1 MTAYIEA
8 FKKLDCNL
16 PRVRAVF
23 DDCME
28 DARKHLSAAGVEA
41 YIAGACA
48 IYKTGRGEEPVLVFL
63 EEIPQVSAK
72 LGEGVIA
79 EIVEFTRKLAKSPN
93 SKAIR
98 PFLQS
103 LAAAAR
109 ALESR
114 ELFTEYLNLVIE
126 TAVRTSPRVHGIDSM
141 YTSPCLPDF
150 LDSTPFLFSQLSLGG
165 IKNWVDYGANAYP
178 NDPDTQRE
186 YFLLKTAD
194 SRAVLQR
201 ERHGT
206 LFTDN
211 ERKLDLYLRGLWES
225 ETQFV
230 PYSLAFDEL
239 RKPIPY
245 LNKQGI
251 HLPDVYDDL
260 IIPSPAR
267 GRGARG
273 EGEDASPLSISL
285 PQGGRESKRLPAGEI
300 VRGIDRYRAL
310 LAHLS
315 AHQRWTT
322 AIIADNLSP
331 FQRMSIEVFE
341 DARVEYLTMQEY
353 PGMRQLWCKLHPVP
367 AENIEISEGVSY
379 IRHRLAMLS
388 RALLDPK
395 HPYKNPS
402 ILKYVARFS
411 ELMAAGKTTTADM
424 QTIGVQ
430 FIVET
435 RLPADFSAKIHFAD
449 TEVDYR
455 DDNRMMWQFIEE
467 GDEEVYEERPRA
479 QAEDEDKF
487 KLPPRMYPEWDYS
500 AEHYRPDWVSVYEHL
515 QPPGNAAHID
525 QLLIKHS
532 ALAKR
537 LKKIIDLL
545 KPQNK
550 VRIRYQE
557 EGSELDLDVAIRSL
571 IELKSGAQPDTR
583 INMSHKN
590 DGRSVAVSLLLDLS
604 ASLGDVPAGCTQSKL
619 EISQEAVSLLAW
631 AVDQMGD
638 PLAIGGFHSDTR
650 HNVRYLHF
658 KGYKEAWGDEVKGR
672 LAGMEANYS
681 TRMGAAIR
689 HAGHYLSHQQA
700 DKKLLLVLTDGEPAD
715 IDTHDP
721 KVLIDDARM
730 AVRELDQ
737 ENIYTYCINLDPKA
751 DEYVADIF
759 GKNYAVIDNI
769 ARLPERLP
777 QLFMSLVK

>member
-1 MTAYIEA
+1 MTADSEALKKIDCNFPRVQAVFEDCMADASKHLSTAGIEA
-8 FKKLDCNL
+8 F
-16 PRVRAVF
+16 
-23 DDCME
+23 
-28 DARKHLSAAGVEA
+28 VE
-41 YIAGACA
+41 GACA

-63 EEIPQVSAK
+63 EEIPQVSAHM
-72 LGEGVIA
+72 GEGVIA

-93 SKAIR
+93 SKAVK

-103 LAAAAR
+103 LTAAAR

-114 ELFTEYLNLVIE
+114 ELFTEYLNLVIK
-126 TAVRTSPRVHGIDSM
+126 TAIRTSPQVHGIDSM

-150 LDSTPFLFSQLSLGG
+150 LDSVPFLFSQLSLGG

-211 ERKLDLYLRGLWES
+211 ERKLDLYLRSLWES

-251 HLPDVYDDL
+251 HLPDVYDN
-260 IIPSPAR
+260 
-267 GRGARG
+267 
-273 EGEDASPLSISL
+273 LSNGI
-285 PQGGRESKRLPAGEI
+285 K
-300 VRGIDRYRAL
+300 GIDRYRAL

-331 FQRMSIEVFE
+331 FQRQSIEIFE
-341 DARVEYLTMQEY
+341 DARVEYLTMQQY

-367 AENIEISEGVSY
+367 AENIEIEEGVSY

-388 RALLDPK
+388 RALLDPA
-395 HPYKNPS
+395 HPYKNPA
-402 ILKYVARFS
+402 ILKYVARFND
-411 ELMAAGKTTTADM
+411 LMAAGKTSTSDM
-424 QTIGVQ
+424 QLIGVQ
-430 FIVET
+430 YIVET
-435 RLPADFSAKIHFAD
+435 RLPADFSAKMYFTD
-449 TEVDYR
+449 TEIDYR

-479 QAEDEDKF
+479 KTEDEDEF
-487 KLPPRMYPEWDYS
+487 KLPPRLYHEWDYS

-515 QPPGNAAHID
+515 QPAGNAAHID
-525 QLLIKHS
+525 QLLMKHS

-537 LKKIIDLL
+537 LKKIIDML

-557 EGSELDLDVAIRSL
+557 EGSELDLDIAIRSL

-583 INMSHKN
+583 INMSHKH

-604 ASLGDVPAGCTQSKL
+604 ASLGDVPEGCSQSKL

-650 HNVRYLHF
+650 HNVRFWHF
-658 KGYKEAWGDEVKGR
+658 KGYNEKWGDEVKGR

-715 IDTHDP
+715 IDTQDP
-721 KVLIDDARM
+721 KMLIEDARM

-759 GKNYAVIDNI
+759 GKHYAVIDNI

>member
-8 FKKLDCNL
+8 LKKLDSNF
-16 PRVRAVF
+16 PRVLAVF
-23 DDCME
+23 EDCMA
-28 DARKHLSAAGVEA
+28 DASKHLSDAGITDFIE
-41 YIAGACA
+41 GACA
-48 IYKTGRGEEPVLVFL
+48 IHKTGRGEEPVLVFL
-63 EEIPQVSAK
+63 EEMPQVATQ
-72 LGEGVIA
+72 LGEDVIT
-79 EIVEFTRKLAKSPN
+79 EVVEFTRRLAKSPN
-93 SKAIR
+93 SKAIK

-114 ELFTEYLNLVIE
+114 ELFTEYLNLVIK
-126 TAVRTSPRVHGIDSM
+126 TAIRTSPQVHGIDSM
-141 YTSPCLPDF
+141 YTSPCLPEF
-150 LDSTPFLFSQLSLGG
+150 LDSAPFLFSQLSLGG
-165 IKNWVDYGANAYP
+165 IKNWVNYGANAYP

-211 ERKLDLYLRGLWES
+211 ERKLDIYLRGLWQS
-225 ETQFV
+225 KTQLV

-260 IIPSPAR
+260 PN
-267 GRGARG
+267 GT
-273 EGEDASPLSISL
+273 
-285 PQGGRESKRLPAGEI
+285 K
-300 VRGIDRYRAL
+300 GIDRYRAL

-315 AHQRWTT
+315 AHQRWTQ
-322 AIIADNLSP
+322 AIVADNLSP

-353 PGMRQLWCKLHPVP
+353 PGMRQLWCKLHPTP
-367 AENIEISEGVSY
+367 AENIEIAEGVSY

-388 RALLDPK
+388 RALLDPQ
-395 HPYKNPS
+395 HPYRNAA
-402 ILKYVARFS
+402 ILKYVARFN
-411 ELMAAGKTTTADM
+411 ELMASGKTSTADM
-424 QTIGVQ
+424 QLIGVQ

-435 RLPADFSAKIHFAD
+435 RLPADFSAKIHFID
-449 TEVDYR
+449 TVIDYR
-455 DDNRMMWQFIEE
+455 DDNRMMWLFIEE

-479 QAEDEDKF
+479 KAEEKDEF
-487 KLPPRMYPEWDYS
+487 KLPPRLYHEWDYS

-515 QPPGNAAHID
+515 QPAGNAAHID
-525 QLLIKHS
+525 QLLTKHS

-557 EGSELDLDVAIRSL
+557 EGSELDLDIAIRSL
-571 IELKSGAQPDTR
+571 IEYKSGAQPDTR
-583 INMSHKN
+583 INMSHKH

-604 ASLGDVPAGCTQSKL
+604 ASLGDVPEGCTQSKL

-650 HNVRYLHF
+650 HNVRFWHF
-658 KGYKEAWGDEVKGR
+658 KGYQEKWADDVKAR
-672 LAGMEANYS
+672 LASMAANYS

-700 DKKLLLVLTDGEPAD
+700 DKKLLLILTDGEPAD
-715 IDTHDP
+715 IDSHDP
-721 KVLIDDARM
+721 KMLIEDARM

-759 GKNYAVIDNI
+759 GKHYAVIDNI